1 MKKKI
6 WSVPI
11 VECLSVSKET
21 EFTPGAPGGD
31 TSTTGS

>member
-1 MKKKI
+1 MKKKN
-6 WSVPI
+6 WSIPI

-21 EFTPGAPGGD
+21 ENNPGAPGGD